1 MVTLLR
7 GHVAVTGQALFKA
20 LAAAS
25 HPALYANASERM
37 KPRIGITAG
46 LGEIDGRQRVH
57 VPAAYVDAVAG
68 AGGVPVI
75 LAPADEAA
83 AGDALDGVNGLL
95 LTGGNDLDS
104 RLWGEPLHPKAV
116 IIDPRRQRW
125 DLRLIAVADERRMPV
140 LGICLGCQE
149 LAVSRGGRLIQHV
162 PEEKGDTVDHG
173 GGGRPRAMHTAQV
186 DAGSLLA
193 SFVGEGRLEVNST
206 HHQAIRE
213 PGRGLRVVARS
224 PDGVIEGVEDPSPD
238 RFFLGVQW
246 HPEDLCDQPPH
257 RALFQALCRV
267 AADMSKAL

>member
-1 MVTLLR
+1 
-7 GHVAVTGQALFKA
+7 
-20 LAAAS
+20 
-25 HPALYANASERM
+25 M
-37 KPRIGITAG
+37 KPRIGITAS
-46 LGEIDGRQRVH
+46 LSQLDGRLRVH
-57 VPAAYVDAVAG
+57 APAAYVEAVAG
-68 AGGVPVI
+68 AGGVPII

-83 AGDALDGVNGLL
+83 AGDALAGVSALL
-95 LTGGNDLDS
+95 LTGGNDLDP
-104 RLWGEPLHPKAV
+104 RLWGEPLHEKAV
-116 IIDPRRQRW
+116 TIDPRRQRW

-162 PEEKGDTVDHG
+162 PEEKGDAVDHG
-173 GGGRPRAMHTAQV
+173 GGGRPRAMHAVDV

-193 SFVGEGRLEVNST
+193 SFVGAGELQVNST
-206 HHQAIRE
+206 HHQAVRE

-257 RALFQALCRV
+257 RALFQALCR
-267 AADMSKAL
+267 AALAISRATGH

>member
-1 MVTLLR
+1 
-7 GHVAVTGQALFKA
+7 
-20 LAAAS
+20 
-25 HPALYANASERM
+25 M
-37 KPRIGITAG
+37 KPRIGITAS
-46 LGEIDGRQRVH
+46 LGQLDGRLRVH
-57 VPAAYVDAVAG
+57 VPAAYVEAVAG

-75 LAPADEAA
+75 LAPADDAA
-83 AGDALDGVNGLL
+83 AGDALDAVHGLL
-95 LTGGNDLDS
+95 LTGGDDLDPS
-104 RLWGEPLHPKAV
+104 LWGEPPHPKTV
-116 IIDPRRQRW
+116 IIDPHRQSW
-125 DLRLIAVADERRMPV
+125 DLRLIAVAEERRLPI

-162 PEEKGDTVDHG
+162 LEEMGDAVDHG

-193 SFVGEGRLEVNST
+193 SFVGAGELEVNST
-206 HHQAIRE
+206 HHQAIGE

-224 PDGVIEGVEDPSPD
+224 PDGIIEGVEDPSPD

-267 AADMSKAL
+267 ASDHPAP